1 MGLSIGIVGLPNV
14 GKSTLFNALL
24 GAAQAAA
31 ENYPFCTIEPN
42 VGVVPVPDPR
52 LERLSALFRPKKT
65 TPTTLEFVDIA
76 GLVAGASKGEG
87 LGNQFL
93 GNIRQ
98 VDAIAHVLRCFADPD
113 VVHVAGRVD
122 PRGDRD
128 VVETELMLKDLE
140 SLERR
145 RERTQKATK
154 APGKPGELA
163 HAELAALER
172 VKAGLEAGTPVRA
185 QRLSPEDRAA
195 IADLFLLTA
204 KPVLYIANVDES
216 QLGREA
222 SDPAVLAVKALAEA
236 EGAQWVEISGKV
248 EAELVALA
256 PPERAEYLASLGL
269 SEPGL
274 DRLVH
279 AGYRLLG
286 LVTFFTGGENECRA
300 WTVRRGTH
308 APQAAGVIHT
318 DYERGFIKAEV
329 IRWDELVALGSE
341 AAARDKGK
349 LRIEGKEYV
358 VEDGDVM
365 HFRFSVLSLALHPLG
380 DGHRPRRARTAAIR
394 AASRTAAIIEAA
406 LAFPFPAMS

>member
-1 MGLSIGIVGLPNV
+1 MALGIGIVGLPNV

-31 ENYPFCTIEPN
+31 ANYPFCTIEPN

-52 LERLSALFRPKKT
+52 LDRLSALFRPKKT

-98 VDAIAHVLRCFADPD
+98 VDAVAHVLRCFADPD
-113 VVHVAGRVD
+113 VVHVSGRVD

-140 SLERR
+140 SVERR
-145 RERTQKATK
+145 RERAQKAAK

-163 HAELAALER
+163 REELALLDR

-185 QRLSPEDRAA
+185 QPLAAEERAA

-204 KPVLYIANVDES
+204 KPVLYVANVDES

-222 SDPAVLAVKALAEA
+222 SDPAVLAVQALADE

-256 PPERAEYLASLGL
+256 PPERAEYLASVGL
-269 SEPGL
+269 AEPGL

-286 LVTFFTGGENECRA
+286 LVTFFTVGEDECRA
-300 WTVRRGTH
+300 WTVRRGTR

-318 DYERGFIKAEV
+318 DFERGFIKAEV
-329 IRWDELVALGSE
+329 IRHEDLLELRSE
-341 AAARDKGK
+341 AAAREKGR
-349 LRIEGKEYV
+349 LRVEGKDYV
-358 VEDGDVM
+358 VQDGDVV
-365 HFRFSVLSLALHPLG
+365 HFKFNV
-380 DGHRPRRARTAAIR
+380 
-394 AASRTAAIIEAA
+394 
-406 LAFPFPAMS
+406 

>member
-31 ENYPFCTIEPN
+31 ANYPFCTIEPN
-42 VGVVPVPDPR
+42 VGVVPVPDAR
-52 LERLSALFRPKKT
+52 LDALSALFKPKKT

-93 GNIRQ
+93 ANIRE
-98 VDAIAHVLRCFADPD
+98 VDAIAHVLRCFGDPD
-113 VVHVAGRVD
+113 VVHVAGKVD
-122 PRGDRD
+122 PGGDRE
-128 VVETELMLKDLE
+128 VVDTELMLKDLE
-140 SLERR
+140 QIERR
-145 RERTQKATK
+145 RERVQKDAK
-154 APGKPGELA
+154 APGKPGEIA
-163 HAELAALER
+163 KHELAVLEK

-185 QRLSPEDRAA
+185 QRLSDEERSALQP
-195 IADLFLLTA
+195 LFLLTA

-222 SDPAVLAVKALAEA
+222 TDPAIRAVKEISDA
-236 EGAQWVEISGKV
+236 EGAPMVEISGKV

-256 PPERAEYLASLGL
+256 PAERDEYLASLGL
-269 SEPGL
+269 AEPGL

-286 LVTFFTGGENECRA
+286 LITFFTIGDDECRA
-300 WTVRRGTH
+300 WTVKRGTRS
-308 APQAAGVIHT
+308 PQAAGVIHT
-318 DYERGFIKAEV
+318 DFESGFIKAEV
-329 IRWDELVALGSE
+329 IRHEDLLELGSE
-341 AAARDKGK
+341 AACREKGK

-358 VEDGDVM
+358 VQDGDVM
-365 HFRFSVLSLALHPLG
+365 HFRFNV
-380 DGHRPRRARTAAIR
+380 
-394 AASRTAAIIEAA
+394 
-406 LAFPFPAMS
+406 